1 MLNIIFLL
9 TFILIWNLYSYT
21 KFVGLILSIVA
32 FFMVIFMPFVNNY
45 KSIGFMIK
53 MNLIVFSS
61 ICIMIGLLYKCTQ
74 DSINKILTWTIRL
87 NIGVLLFSID
97 NYVIKT
103 LLLFSA
109 ITTPY
114 LYITNKPDE
123 PNELTETTEKN
134 DNENNESS
142 IVLKSSFIDKDL
154 WVLLTGLILIAYY
167 TKSKSFNKNTSF
179 CIVLLA
185 IFIPTIFHFINNTYF
200 ELRLILLCLVII
212 FDVFNHNKNII
223 KILLKY
229 QK

>member
-1 MLNIIFLL
+1 MLNVIFLI

-21 KFVGLILSIVA
+21 KFVGLILSIIT

-87 NIGVLLFSID
+87 NIGLLLFSID
-97 NYVIKT
+97 NYIIKI

-114 LYITNKPDE
+114 LYITNNYNE
-123 PNELTETTEKN
+123 PNENTK
-134 DNENNESS
+134 DNEKNESS
-142 IVLKSSFIDKDL
+142 IVLKSSFIDKDV

-185 IFIPTIFHFINNTYF
+185 IFVPTIFHFVNNKYF
-200 ELRLILLCLVII
+200 ESRLILLCLVII

-223 KILLKY
+223 KILSKY
-229 QK
+229 QT

>member
-1 MLNIIFLL
+1 MIDLIFLI
-9 TFILIWNLYSYT
+9 TFILVWNLYSYT
-21 KFVGLILSIVA
+21 KFVGLILSVIT

-74 DSINKILTWTIRL
+74 DSINKILTWTIRF
-87 NIGVLLFSID
+87 NIGVLLFSTN
-97 NYVIKT
+97 NYLIKL

-109 ITTPY
+109 TTTPY
-114 LYITNKPDE
+114 LYITDE
-123 PNELTETTEKN
+123 PNDQNDQNDPNKANKKN
-134 DNENNESS
+134 DNESI
-142 IVLKSSFIDKDL
+142 IVLKSSLINKDL
-154 WVLLTGLILIAYY
+154 WVVLTGLILILYY
-167 TKSKSFNKNTSF
+167 AKSKSFNTNNSF

-185 IFIPTIFHFINNTYF
+185 IIIPTIFHFINNKYF
-200 ELRLILLCLVII
+200 ESRLILLCLVII